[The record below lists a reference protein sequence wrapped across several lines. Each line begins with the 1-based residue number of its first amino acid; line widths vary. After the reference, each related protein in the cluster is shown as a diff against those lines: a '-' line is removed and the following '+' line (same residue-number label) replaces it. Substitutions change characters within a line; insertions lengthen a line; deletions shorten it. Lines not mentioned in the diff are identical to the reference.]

1 MTLGE
6 KYFLWNSIPNL
17 IWICGLI
24 YYLCIRKS
32 IGAVMVAM
40 FVYLSLHG
48 GYAIFAA
55 ATADGI
61 NTMNTLHYQS
71 SDLGVKL
78 VGAGFL
84 IGCGI
89 VLGFRMTN
97 PWASIRGSNF
107 FRLDIFLLL
116 LLFLASM
123 TYGAMNLPGITP
135 GNLLTVLKESL
146 FSICM
151 WVGVLIFSVVIK
163 QGYEYFVL
171 YRKEWLSALIILGVI
186 MITGGFYEIITGM
199 VWAGTYYE
207 TGFSYR
213 ASGTLFNP
221 NVLGFWSA
229 LMVLMV
235 AFFFHLGWIS
245 RRITFAAMIL
255 VMGCLVLSSSRS
267 GLVLSVVNLFA
278 VSVIIFWRRKFMQ
291 ISAMDQAWPLIAFLL
306 AFILCAVVIEWLTPS
321 PYAFLN
327 TLHANLY
334 RFLQLPV
341 SIFWILMMKMGFPA
355 MQVIEPLLIWLFG
368 AELWAI
374 LTNSLASAASSYE
387 GGKMAESV
395 SGRMLLEYISDNSF
409 MSIYAIGGVSA
420 LVIWLWL
427 WAILFFM
434 GVKKFKGSPGFF
446 SAYALVGLIFCFVS
460 GFFLRTPQLFPIWV
474 FLSMLLGFCLS
485 WWSPTANFVAAT
497 PNSSKPGL
505 LGNQAL

>member
-1 MTLGE
+1 MPGE

-32 IGAVMVAM
+32 IGAVVAAM

-89 VLGFRMTN
+89 LLGFRMTN
-97 PWASIRGSNF
+97 PLGSIRGSYL

-116 LLFLASM
+116 LLFLVCM
-123 TYGAMNLPGITP
+123 VYGAINLPGITV
-135 GNLLTVLKESL
+135 GNLLTILKESL

-151 WVGVLIFSVVIK
+151 WVGVLVFSLAIK
-163 QGYEYFVL
+163 QGHEYFVS
-171 YRKEWLSALIILGVI
+171 YRKEWLVALIMLGII
-186 MITGGFYEIITGM
+186 MMAGGFYEIVTGM

-221 NVLGFWSA
+221 NVLGLWSA

-235 AFFFHLGWIS
+235 SFFFHLGWIS

-255 VMGCLVLSSSRS
+255 VMSCLILSSSRS
-267 GLVLSVVNLFA
+267 GLVLSVINLFA
-278 VSVIIFWRRKFMQ
+278 VSVIIFWSRKSMQ
-291 ISAMDQAWPLIAFLL
+291 ISAIDQVWPLIAFLL
-306 AFILCAVVIEWLTPS
+306 AFILCAIAIEWLTPS

-334 RFLQLPV
+334 RFLQLPI
-341 SIFWILMMKMGFPA
+341 SIFWILMMKMVFPM
-355 MQVIEPLLIWLFG
+355 MQIIEPFLIWLFG
-368 AELWAI
+368 AELWAM
-374 LTNSLASAASSYE
+374 LTNSIASAASSYE
-387 GGKMAESV
+387 GGKMAESI

-409 MSIYAIGGVSA
+409 MSIYAIGGLLA
-420 LVIWLWL
+420 LAIWLWL
-427 WAILFFM
+427 WATLFWTAIKKNKSYP
-434 GVKKFKGSPGFF
+434 GVF
-446 SAYALVGLIFCFVS
+446 SAYALTGLIFCFVS
-460 GFFLRTPQLFPIWV
+460 GFFLRTPQLFPVWV
-474 FLSMLLGFCLS
+474 FLSMVLGFCLS
-485 WWSPTANFVAAT
+485 WWSSAAANSAAVPITAKLT
-497 PNSSKPGL
+497 S